1 MANEAARKTVQDLLN
16 GGKAPKT
23 EKPKSS
29 QAMRDQARAAEMLEA
44 VDFANNKKAADDE
57 SAKKKDSEAANSE
70 MLDNQTEKNKA
81 ALEAAAKKEKEEGDA
96 KVNTIKAEAAQ
107 KILNA

>member
-57 SAKKKDSEAANSE
+57 GAKKKDSQAANSE
-70 MLDNQTEKNKA
+70 MLDNQTEKNKQSRSRGCCQ
-81 ALEAAAKKEKEEGDA
+81 ERERRR
-96 KVNTIKAEAAQ
+96 
-107 KILNA
+107 